1 MVDQLVAQVIGLE
14 VGLLSCQARLAAVTD
29 DEALHDLRTT
39 VRRLRSLLRPLRGL
53 PGVEQLE
60 VAASTVGQL
69 TTPLRDR
76 EVLAAYLHQHGHHEA
91 ANRRLRLQP
100 EAYRQVAQ
108 GPELAHLL
116 LILDAFPRFIRAS
129 EHQKLLKGLRP
140 RIEKRL
146 AKQWQTL
153 DKALKD
159 PSHDRHRLRLLIK
172 RVRYAAE
179 AYPELDKLPA
189 KAVSHL
195 KKPRVPW
202 EIGTTAGSGW
212 PRLNT
217 RRICNLV
224 LPYGIAPW
232 PRRRGRRTACWIN
245 SALIV
250 SEPVRLLAGIGAV
263 PDWPDG

>member
-1 MVDQLVAQVIGLE
+1 MSALVDQLVAQVIGLE

-60 VAASTVGQL
+60 LAASTVGQL

-100 EAYRQVAQ
+100 DAYRQVAQ
-108 GPELAHLL
+108 SPEVAHLL

-146 AKQWQTL
+146 SKQWQKL
-153 DKALKD
+153 DEALKD
-159 PSHDRHRLRLLIK
+159 PEHDRHRLRLLIK

-189 KAVSHL
+189 NAMSHL
-195 KKPRVPW
+195 KKAQAALGDWHDCWQWLAQAEHQPDLQPCVAVWHRTMAKAQGQADRVLDKL
-202 EIGTTAGSGW
+202 GA
-212 PRLNT
+212 
-217 RRICNLV
+217 
-224 LPYGIAPW
+224 
-232 PRRRGRRTACWIN
+232 ACF
-245 SALIV
+245 
-250 SEPVRLLAGIGAV
+250 
-263 PDWPDG
+263 

>member
-1 MVDQLVAQVIGLE
+1 MSALVDQLVAQVIGLE

-53 PGVEQLE
+53 PGVEHLE
-60 VAASTVGQL
+60 LAASTVGQL

-76 EVLAAYLHQHGHHEA
+76 EVLAAYLHQHGHHDA
-91 ANRRLRLQP
+91 ADRRLRLQP
-100 EAYRQVAQ
+100 DAYRQVAQ

-116 LILDAFPRFIRAS
+116 QILDAFPRFMRAS
-129 EHQKLLKGLRP
+129 QHQKLLKGLRL

-146 AKQWQTL
+146 AKQWQKL
-153 DKALKD
+153 DEALKD

-189 KAVSHL
+189 KALSRL
-195 KKPRVPW
+195 KDAQGALGDWHDCWQWLAQAEHQADLQPCVAVWQRTMVKAEGQADRVLDKL
-202 EIGTTAGSGW
+202 SVD
-212 PRLNT
+212 
-217 RRICNLV
+217 CF
-224 LPYGIAPW
+224 
-232 PRRRGRRTACWIN
+232 
-245 SALIV
+245 
-250 SEPVRLLAGIGAV
+250 
-263 PDWPDG
+263 